1 MLLFLLLCTWI
12 RRVSTLII
20 VGVLWTSAGGALR
33 YGLEVANG
41 RGLGRR
47 VPTAPEELRLIGFSL
62 AISLPLGLLVQAVSN
77 YIRRKRAERF
87 AALPKAGLLDRKQ
100 VLEL

>member
-12 RRVSTLII
+12 RRVSTLVI
-20 VGVLWTSAGGALR
+20 VGVVWTCAGAALR
-33 YGLEVANG
+33 YGLDAADRNHFG
-41 RGLGRR
+41 RH
-47 VPTAPEELRLIGFSL
+47 VPTAAEELRLIGLSL
-62 AISLPLGLLVQAVSN
+62 AISLPLGLLVQAVAR
-77 YIRRKRAERF
+77 YVRRKRAERF